1 MLRRLIAFVV
11 TLLIGCASG
20 TALAADE
27 APDAVISRL
36 SADVVEL
43 AKDKCVE
50 TGDVAAIMALVDHK
64 VMPHVDFTRMTAS
77 AVGRPWR
84 EASPKQQARLQQEF
98 KTLLVRTY
106 AGALVQARS
115 LTIAVRPLRAAPE
128 ETEVTVR
135 TAISGGAEPIQVD
148 YRLHKTP
155 DGWKIYDLNVLG
167 VWLAQ
172 AYRGQFAAEIQ
183 SKGIDG
189 LIAALAERNSKHNP
203 KG

>member
-1 MLRRLIAFVV
+1 MRHRLV
-11 TLLIGCASG
+11 TCGAALLISCASG
-20 TALAADE
+20 PARAADE

-36 SADVVEL
+36 SAEVVEL
-43 AKDKCVE
+43 AKEKCVE
-50 TGDVAAIMALVDHK
+50 TGDVAAIMALVDRK

-84 EASPKQQARLQQEF
+84 EASPQQQARLQQEF

-106 AGALVQARS
+106 AGALIQMRN
-115 LTIAVRPLRAAPE
+115 LTIVVRPLRAAPE
-128 ETEVTVR
+128 ESEVTVR
-135 TAISGGAEPIQVD
+135 TAISGGAQPIQLD
-148 YRLHKTP
+148 YRLQKTP
-155 DGWKIYDLNVLG
+155 DGWKIHDLNVLG

-189 LIAALAERNSKHNP
+189 LIAALAERNNKPNA